1 MPSSRAESSIP
12 VTPVGPATAQTSP
25 LPPIAA
31 ISFDADDTLWDF
43 GASFAVAIAATAGR
57 LRAEG
62 LCRPG
67 GPVTGEWLAEL
78 WTVASAAAEPGATL
92 EAIRKASFTMA
103 LEECGQP
110 ARPERVAEM
119 FTTYNETRWA
129 AMKPFPEVVAVLG
142 ALAEHYPLA
151 VTTNGN
157 TDPAKV
163 GLDHFS
169 CVTSANESG
178 YQKPDPRMFH
188 RTAERLGVDP
198 AHVLHVGDHL
208 AHDALAARAAGLQ
221 ACWLNRLGPGAE
233 SRAAAAAGIREIADL
248 TALLQLR

>member
-1 MPSSRAESSIP
+1 MVPALAIP
-12 VTPVGPATAQTSP
+12 VTSARTAPPQLSP

-43 GASFAVAIAATAGR
+43 GASFAVAISATAER

-62 LCRPG
+62 LRRPSG
-67 GPVTGEWLAEL
+67 SVTGEWLAEL
-78 WTVASAAAEPGATL
+78 WRVAEAAAEPGAGL
-92 EAIRKASFTMA
+92 EVIRKASFTLA
-103 LEECGQP
+103 LEECGQR
-110 ARPERVAEM
+110 ADPERIAEM

-129 AMKPFPEVVAVLG
+129 AMKPFPEVVEVLG
-142 ALAEHYPLA
+142 ALAERYRLA

-157 TDPAKV
+157 TDPARV
-163 GLDHFS
+163 GLDYFS

-178 YQKPDPRMFH
+178 YQKPDPRMFY

-198 AHVLHVGDHL
+198 AQVLHVGDHL

-221 ACWLNRLGPGAE
+221 ACWLNRLGPGPE
-233 SRAAAAAGIREIADL
+233 SRTAAEAGIQEIADL
-248 TALLQLR
+248 TALLALP